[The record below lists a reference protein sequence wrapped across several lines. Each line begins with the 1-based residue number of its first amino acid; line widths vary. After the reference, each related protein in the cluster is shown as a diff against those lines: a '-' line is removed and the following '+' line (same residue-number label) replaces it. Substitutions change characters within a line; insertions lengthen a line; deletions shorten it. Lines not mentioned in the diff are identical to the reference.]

1 MMTSLE
7 CSSSARKRCS
17 LAPGACASAPR
28 SEGVTGLA
36 MVIPGA
42 NTHPVGCPGQPPG
55 RGGGGVTDVTAGRS
69 CRVRLGGRLV
79 QDEPVEP
86 ELADGLDE
94 LTEIHGLADV
104 AVRAQPI
111 PGHDVPL
118 LPGRGE
124 DDDREQAGARG
135 GADAP
140 QYLQPVDLGGLQVE
154 EDELGRGGLPP
165 GGAGAEQGNP
175 GPGPLPGP
183 EELVLGVV

>member
-104 AVRAQPI
+104 AVRSEEHTSELQSQSNLVCRLLLEKKKKLHPTLVDNDSLI
-111 PGHDVPL
+111 LSEL
-118 LPGRGE
+118 LPSIDPRYLA
-124 DDDREQAGARG
+124 DRSLA
-135 GADAP
+135 
-140 QYLQPVDLGGLQVE
+140 
-154 EDELGRGGLPP
+154 
-165 GGAGAEQGNP
+165 
-175 GPGPLPGP
+175 
-183 EELVLGVV
+183 VLCLASLYP

>member
-42 NTHPVGCPGQPPG
+42 NTHPVGCPGRPPG

-104 AVRAQPI
+104 AVRPQPI

-135 GADAP
+135 GAGAP
-140 QYLQPVDLGGLQVE
+140 PYLPPVSPGVRPVE
-154 EDELGRGGLPP
+154 EHQLRTRRPAPP
-165 GGAGAEQGNP
+165 GAAGH
-175 GPGPLPGP
+175 
-183 EELVLGVV
+183 